1 MVVGGGLFVG
11 GLTSI
16 GQGTLPEYLGP
27 MANSAGSWSV
37 AAFGLAA
44 INRNPRFGALLGA
57 SALFAMVLGY
67 ALVSELRGYPSGSR
81 LVLFWGA
88 AAVVVG
94 PAIGVAAAWVRG
106 TDVTRVAIAAGL
118 VGGILIGEGV
128 YGLVLIGDTTPIA
141 YWAGQVLIGVVI
153 TVGVA
158 ASRLHWNTAAGL
170 SGLVALIVAASVF
183 GVYAANPIQFLA

>member
-1 MVVGGGLFVG
+1 MVVVGGLLVG

-27 MANSAGSWSV
+27 MSNSAGSWSL

-44 INRNPRFGALLGA
+44 TSRNSRFAALLGA
-57 SALFAMVLGY
+57 SALLAMVLGY
-67 ALVSELRGYPSGSR
+67 ALVSEQRGYPSGLR
-81 LVLFWGA
+81 LVVFWGA

-94 PAIGVAAAWVRG
+94 PALGVAAAWVRG
-106 TDVTRVAIAAGL
+106 NDSTKVALAAGL

-128 YGLVLIGDTTPIA
+128 YGLTVIGDTTPIA

-153 TVGVA
+153 IISVGA
-158 ASRLHWNTAAGL
+158 GRLRRITAAGL
-170 SGLVALIVAASVF
+170 SGLVALFVGTSVF